1 MALFVSSQLNHF
13 AKLFSLYFIVLT
25 PSFAAVLISTEL
37 NWSLVCNFTESVLF
51 GILIVL
57 VISFFKKS
65 TFKRILNYILFLFF
79 TFCTYTETVYF
90 LIYKT
95 YFSPSTIFVFFD
107 SNPQEV
113 SEFLAF
119 YSTKPIIV
127 LTLITL
133 LVSVWCLKQL
143 YLLSSQ
149 FFTVSKNTIIYSL
162 IFIGIILGFLRLSK
176 LIDYNFPY
184 LFARSYILYQ
194 KESKELDVYKKNKN
208 GNFESVAVK
217 PSSAQQVYVL
227 VLGESTTKSHLGVY
241 DYARPTTPL
250 LSAQKDDLLLFQ
262 DVISPNTYSV
272 ASVTKLLTLANYEY
286 PKATGQGSIIQLANA
301 ADFETFWLSN
311 QRPLGPYES
320 LITKLSFSSD
330 HTKFITTV
338 NAGNS
343 KTLDADLLNDLDAV
357 LNQSQS
363 NKIFILLHLIG
374 THHNYEDRYP
384 PSFNVFNGMVNS
396 NFRSDAIAEKI
407 NHYDNAVLYNDF
419 VLNAVIDRLK
429 TLNANSFMLFLSD
442 HGEELYTDLNIA
454 GHNEDTP
461 TKSMYEIPF
470 ILWQSEKYKKYRTI
484 DTDVNKPYMSDDL
497 FHGLADLM
505 GIQCNQVDYQRSI
518 FSDRFKERPRIIL
531 DSIDYDT
538 AFRSKK

>member
-13 AKLFSLYFIVLT
+13 AKLFSLYFIVLI

-149 FFTVSKNTIIYSL
+149 FFTESKNTIIYSL

-343 KTLDADLLNDLDAV
+343 KTLDADLLSDFDAV

-470 ILWQSEKYKKYRTI
+470 ILWQSEKYKEYRTI

>member
-13 AKLFSLYFIVLT
+13 AKLFSLYFIVLI

-127 LTLITL
+127 LTFITL

-343 KTLDADLLNDLDAV
+343 KTLDADLLSDFDAV

-419 VLNAVIDRLK
+419 VLNSVIDRLK

-470 ILWQSEKYKKYRTI
+470 ILWQSEKYKEYRTI

>member
-13 AKLFSLYFIVLT
+13 AKLFSLYFIVLI

-301 ADFETFWLSN
+301 ADFKTFWLSN

-343 KTLDADLLNDLDAV
+343 KTLDADLLSDFDAV

>member
-13 AKLFSLYFIVLT
+13 AKLFSLYFIVLI

-127 LTLITL
+127 LTFITL

-343 KTLDADLLNDLDAV
+343 KTLDADLLSDLDAV

-470 ILWQSEKYKKYRTI
+470 ILWQSEKYKEYRTI

>member
-13 AKLFSLYFIVLT
+13 AKLFSLYFIVLI

-343 KTLDADLLNDLDAV
+343 KTLDADLLSDLDAV

-470 ILWQSEKYKKYRTI
+470 ILWQSEKYKEYRTI

-531 DSIDYDT
+531 DSIDYDN

>member
-13 AKLFSLYFIVLT
+13 AKLFSLYFIVLI

-57 VISFFKKS
+57 VISLFKKS
-65 TFKRILNYILFLFF
+65 TFKRISNYILFLFF

-127 LTLITL
+127 LTFITL

-149 FFTVSKNTIIYSL
+149 FFTESKNTIIYSL

-343 KTLDADLLNDLDAV
+343 KTLDADLLSDLDAV

-470 ILWQSEKYKKYRTI
+470 ILWQSEKYKEYRTI

-531 DSIDYDT
+531 DSIDYDK

>member
-13 AKLFSLYFIVLT
+13 AKLFSLYFIVLI

-127 LTLITL
+127 LTFITL

-184 LFARSYILYQ
+184 LFARSYILYH

-343 KTLDADLLNDLDAV
+343 KTLDADLLSDFDAV

-470 ILWQSEKYKKYRTI
+470 ILWQSEKYKEYRTI

>member
-13 AKLFSLYFIVLT
+13 AKLFSLYFIVLI

-162 IFIGIILGFLRLSK
+162 IFMGIILGFLRLSK

-250 LSAQKDDLLLFQ
+250 LSTQKDDLLLFQ

-343 KTLDADLLNDLDAV
+343 KTLDADLLSDLDAV

>member
-13 AKLFSLYFIVLT
+13 AKLFSLYFIVLI

-37 NWSLVCNFTESVLF
+37 NWPLVCNFTESVLF
-51 GILIVL
+51 GILIVQF
-57 VISFFKKS
+57 ISFFKKS
-65 TFKRILNYILFLFF
+65 IFKRILNYILFLFF

-90 LIYKT
+90 LIYNT

-133 LVSVWCLKQL
+133 LISVWCLKQL

-162 IFIGIILGFLRLSK
+162 IFIGIILGFLRVSK

-343 KTLDADLLNDLDAV
+343 KTLDANLLSDLDKV

-419 VLNAVIDRLK
+419 VLNSVIDRLK

-470 ILWQSEKYKKYRTI
+470 ILWQSEKYKEYRTI

-497 FHGLADLM
+497 FHSLADLM

-538 AFRSKK
+538 EFRSKK

>member
-13 AKLFSLYFIVLT
+13 AKLFSLYFIVLI

-127 LTLITL
+127 LTFITL

-343 KTLDADLLNDLDAV
+343 KTLDADLLSDFDAV

-470 ILWQSEKYKKYRTI
+470 ILWQSEKYKEYRTI

>member
-13 AKLFSLYFIVLT
+13 AKLFSLYFIVLI
-25 PSFAAVLISTEL
+25 PSFSAVLISTEL

-149 FFTVSKNTIIYSL
+149 FFTESKNTIIYSL

-343 KTLDADLLNDLDAV
+343 KTLDADLLSDLDAV

-470 ILWQSEKYKKYRTI
+470 ILWQSEKYKEYRTI

>member
-13 AKLFSLYFIVLT
+13 AKLFSLYFIVLI
-25 PSFAAVLISTEL
+25 PSFSAVLISTEL

-149 FFTVSKNTIIYSL
+149 FFPISKNTIIYSL

-184 LFARSYILYQ
+184 LFARSYILYH

-343 KTLDADLLNDLDAV
+343 KTLDADLLSDLDAV

-470 ILWQSEKYKKYRTI
+470 ILWQSEKYKEYRTI

>member
-13 AKLFSLYFIVLT
+13 AKLFSLYFIVLI

-37 NWSLVCNFTESVLF
+37 NWSLVCNFTESILF

-65 TFKRILNYILFLFF
+65 NFKRILNYILFLFF

-149 FFTVSKNTIIYSL
+149 FFTVSRNTIIYSL

-184 LFARSYILYQ
+184 LFARSYILYK

-208 GNFESVAVK
+208 GNFEFVAVE

-301 ADFETFWLSN
+301 AGYETFWLSN

-343 KTLDADLLNDLDAV
+343 KTLDADLLSDLDAV

-442 HGEELYTDLNIA
+442 HGEELFTDLNIA

-470 ILWQSEKYKKYRTI
+470 ILWQSEKYKEYRTI

>member
-13 AKLFSLYFIVLT
+13 AKLFSLYFIVLI

-133 LVSVWCLKQL
+133 LLSVWCLKQL

-301 ADFETFWLSN
+301 ADFKTFWLSN

-343 KTLDADLLNDLDAV
+343 KTLDADLLSDFDAV

>member
-13 AKLFSLYFIVLT
+13 AKLFSLYFIVSI

-37 NWSLVCNFTESVLF
+37 NWPLVCNFTESVLF
-51 GILIVL
+51 GILIVQF
-57 VISFFKKS
+57 ISFFKKS
-65 TFKRILNYILFLFF
+65 IFKRILNYILFLFF

-90 LIYKT
+90 LIYNT

-133 LVSVWCLKQL
+133 LISVWCLKQL

-162 IFIGIILGFLRLSK
+162 IFIGIILGFLRVSK

-343 KTLDADLLNDLDAV
+343 KTLDANLLSDLDKV

-419 VLNAVIDRLK
+419 VLNSVIDRLK

-470 ILWQSEKYKKYRTI
+470 ILWQSEKYKEYRTI

-497 FHGLADLM
+497 FHSLADLM

-538 AFRSKK
+538 EFRSKK

>member
-1 MALFVSSQLNHF
+1 MALFISSQLNHF
-13 AKLFSLYFIVLT
+13 AKLFSLYFIVLI
-25 PSFAAVLISTEL
+25 PSFSAVLISTEL

-57 VISFFKKS
+57 VISLFKKS
-65 TFKRILNYILFLFF
+65 TFKRISNYILFLFF

-127 LTLITL
+127 LTFITL

-143 YLLSSQ
+143 YILSSQ

-343 KTLDADLLNDLDAV
+343 KTLDADLLSDLDAV

-470 ILWQSEKYKKYRTI
+470 ILWQSEKYKEYRTI

>member
-13 AKLFSLYFIVLT
+13 AKLFSLYFIVLI

-107 SNPQEV
+107 SNPKEV

-127 LTLITL
+127 LTFITL

-343 KTLDADLLNDLDAV
+343 KTLDADLLSDLDAV

-470 ILWQSEKYKKYRTI
+470 ILWQSEKYKEYRTI

>member
-13 AKLFSLYFIVLT
+13 AKLFSLYFIVLI

-133 LVSVWCLKQL
+133 LLSVWCLKQL

-250 LSAQKDDLLLFQ
+250 LSAQKNDLLLFQ

-301 ADFETFWLSN
+301 ADFKTFWLSN

-343 KTLDADLLNDLDAV
+343 KTLDADLLSDFDAV

-470 ILWQSEKYKKYRTI
+470 ILWQSEKYKEYRKI

>member
-13 AKLFSLYFIVLT
+13 AKLFLLYFIVLI
-25 PSFAAVLISTEL
+25 PSFAAVLIFTEL

-343 KTLDADLLNDLDAV
+343 KTLDADLLSDFDAV

-374 THHNYEDRYP
+374 THHNYENRYP

-470 ILWQSEKYKKYRTI
+470 ILWQSEKYKEYRTI

-531 DSIDYDT
+531 DSIDYDN

>member
-13 AKLFSLYFIVLT
+13 AKIFSLYFIVLI

-343 KTLDADLLNDLDAV
+343 KTLDADLLSDLDAV

>member
-13 AKLFSLYFIVLT
+13 AKLFSLYFIVLI
-25 PSFAAVLISTEL
+25 PGFAAVLISTEL

-57 VISFFKKS
+57 VISLFKKS

-149 FFTVSKNTIIYSL
+149 FFTESKNTIIYSL

-343 KTLDADLLNDLDAV
+343 KTLDADLLSDLDAV

-470 ILWQSEKYKKYRTI
+470 ILWQSEKYKEYRTI

>member
-1 MALFVSSQLNHF
+1 MALFVSSQLNHI
-13 AKLFSLYFIVLT
+13 AKLFSLYFIVLV
-25 PSFAAVLISTEL
+25 PGFVAVLISTEL
-37 NWSLVCNFTESVLF
+37 NWALVYNFTESVFF
-51 GILIVL
+51 GILIIL
-57 VISFFKKS
+57 VISHLKNS
-65 TFKRILNYILFLFF
+65 TFKRISNNILFLFF
-79 TFCTYTETVYF
+79 SFCAYAETVYF

-107 SNPQEV
+107 SNPQEA

-127 LTLITL
+127 LTMITL
-133 LVSVWCLKQL
+133 LVSAWSLRQL
-143 YLLSSQ
+143 YSSSSAL
-149 FFTVSKNTIIYSL
+149 FTMPRNRVIHSFIL
-162 IFIGIILGFLRLSK
+162 IGIILGFLRLSK

-184 LFARSYILYQ
+184 LFARSYILYK

-208 GNFESVAVK
+208 GNFEFVAVE

-241 DYARPTTPL
+241 DYERPTTPL
-250 LSAQKDDLLLFQ
+250 LSAQKDDLLLFN

-272 ASVTKLLTLANYEY
+272 ASVTKLLTLANYED
-286 PKATGQGSIIQLANA
+286 PKATGAGSIIQLANA
-301 ADFETFWLSN
+301 AGYETFWLSN

-470 ILWQSEKYKKYRTI
+470 ILWQSEKYKEYRTI

>member
-13 AKLFSLYFIVLT
+13 AKLFSLYFIVLI

-127 LTLITL
+127 LTFITL

-343 KTLDADLLNDLDAV
+343 KTLDADLLSDFDAV

-470 ILWQSEKYKKYRTI
+470 ILWQSEKYKEYRTI

-531 DSIDYDT
+531 DSIDYDN

>member
-13 AKLFSLYFIVLT
+13 AKLFSLYFIVLI

-57 VISFFKKS
+57 VISLFKKS

-95 YFSPSTIFVFFD
+95 YFSPSTIFLFFD

-127 LTLITL
+127 LTFITL

-343 KTLDADLLNDLDAV
+343 KTLDADLLSDFDAV

-374 THHNYEDRYP
+374 THHNYENRYP

-470 ILWQSEKYKKYRTI
+470 ILWQSEKYKEYRTI

>member
-13 AKLFSLYFIVLT
+13 AKLFSLYFIVLI

-133 LVSVWCLKQL
+133 LLSVWCLKQL

-343 KTLDADLLNDLDAV
+343 KTLDADLLSDLDAV

-374 THHNYEDRYP
+374 THHNYENRYP

-470 ILWQSEKYKKYRTI
+470 ILWQSEKYKEYRTI

-531 DSIDYDT
+531 DSIDYDN

>member
-1 MALFVSSQLNHF
+1 MALFVSSQLNYF
-13 AKLFSLYFIVLT
+13 VKLFSLYFIVLI
-25 PSFAAVLISTEL
+25 PCFAAVLISTEL
-37 NWSLVCNFTESVLF
+37 SWSLICNFTESVLF

-127 LTLITL
+127 LTFITL

-149 FFTVSKNTIIYSL
+149 FFTVSKNTIVYSL

-286 PKATGQGSIIQLANA
+286 PKATGQGSIIQLANT

-343 KTLDADLLNDLDAV
+343 NTLDADLLSDLDAV

-470 ILWQSEKYKKYRTI
+470 ILWQSEKYKEYRTI

>member
-13 AKLFSLYFIVLT
+13 AKLFSLYFIVLI

-184 LFARSYILYQ
+184 LFARSYILYK

-250 LSAQKDDLLLFQ
+250 LNAQKDDLLLFQ

-343 KTLDADLLNDLDAV
+343 KTLDADLLSDLDAV

>member
-13 AKLFSLYFIVLT
+13 AKLFSLYFIVLI

-57 VISFFKKS
+57 VISFLKKS
-65 TFKRILNYILFLFF
+65 TFKRISNYILFLFF

-119 YSTKPIIV
+119 YSTKPIIF

-133 LVSVWCLKQL
+133 LVSVWCLRQL

-149 FFTVSKNTIIYSL
+149 FFTESKNTIIYSL

-320 LITKLSFSSD
+320 LITKLSFSSN

-343 KTLDADLLNDLDAV
+343 KTLDADLLSDLDAV

-470 ILWQSEKYKKYRTI
+470 ILWQSKKYKEYRTI

>member
-13 AKLFSLYFIVLT
+13 AKLFSLYFIVLI

-184 LFARSYILYQ
+184 LFARSYILYH

-343 KTLDADLLNDLDAV
+343 KTLDADLLSDLDAV

-470 ILWQSEKYKKYRTI
+470 ILWQSEKYKEYRTI

>member
-13 AKLFSLYFIVLT
+13 AKLFSLYFIVLI

-79 TFCTYTETVYF
+79 TFCTHTETVYF

-343 KTLDADLLNDLDAV
+343 KTLDADLLSDLDAV

-518 FSDRFKERPRIIL
+518 FSDHFKERPRIIL

>member
-13 AKLFSLYFIVLT
+13 AKLFSLYFIVLI

-301 ADFETFWLSN
+301 ADFKTFWLSN

-343 KTLDADLLNDLDAV
+343 KTLDADLLSDFDAV

-470 ILWQSEKYKKYRTI
+470 ILWQSEKYKEYRKI

>member
-13 AKLFSLYFIVLT
+13 AKLFSLYFIVLI

-95 YFSPSTIFVFFD
+95 YFSPSTIFLFFD

-127 LTLITL
+127 LTFITL

-343 KTLDADLLNDLDAV
+343 KTLDADLLSDFDAV

-374 THHNYEDRYP
+374 THHNYENRYP

-470 ILWQSEKYKKYRTI
+470 ILWQSEKYKEYRTI

>member
-13 AKLFSLYFIVLT
+13 AKLFSLYFIVLI

-37 NWSLVCNFTESVLF
+37 NWSLVCNFIESVLF

-343 KTLDADLLNDLDAV
+343 KTLDADLLSDLDAV

-470 ILWQSEKYKKYRTI
+470 ILWQSEKYKEYRTI

>member
-13 AKLFSLYFIVLT
+13 AKLFSLYFIVLI
-25 PSFAAVLISTEL
+25 PSFSAVLISTEL

-149 FFTVSKNTIIYSL
+149 FFTESKNTIIYSL

-343 KTLDADLLNDLDAV
+343 KTLDADLLSDLDAV

>member
-13 AKLFSLYFIVLT
+13 AKLFSLYFIVLI

-133 LVSVWCLKQL
+133 LLSVWCLKQL

-301 ADFETFWLSN
+301 ADFKTFWLSN

-343 KTLDADLLNDLDAV
+343 KTLDADLLSDFDAV

-470 ILWQSEKYKKYRTI
+470 ILWQSEKYKEYRKI